1 MFSEKKRH
9 PRWALN
15 LPLHTFLKHQTIKR
29 FVGNKKHSYSLSFNV
44 PRRLRPIL
52 TTSRSSHWGP
62 HAFQMPTRSDP
73 LVLFLERLSRFS
85 LTAFY
90 TTFIYGAQANIDGCN
105 TNLDSI
111 FFVEMKAF
119 RSTERPN
126 PPNPSTSWSFLMTH
140 DLLMLVLAIAL
151 ALIPY
156 VFIHL
161 LTNFFEEHPH

>member
-1 MFSEKKRH
+1 MYHDVFDRYRLPQEVPIEGLAHSKCR
-9 PRWALN
+9 RATN
-15 LPLHTFLKHQTIKR
+15 L
-29 FVGNKKHSYSLSFNV
+29 
-44 PRRLRPIL
+44 
-52 TTSRSSHWGP
+52 
-62 HAFQMPTRSDP
+62 
-73 LVLFLERLSRFS
+73 LVLFLERFSRFS

-119 RSTERPN
+119 RSSERPN